1 MPACAQATDIIP
13 PVPPLHPPAPCS
25 TAARLLPP
33 TLTAVNTFLLGNG
46 RDCAAQAAALH
57 GALHALV
64 LGGLGAKD
72 GRLREAAATYLRCQ
86 LQLGSLPVGSAQLQD
101 VQDWVERE
109 LEAPSL
115 KWWVG
120 WWCVELCWC
129 CCCHGGKVALGNLDG
144 VADIPQGNGL
154 DCGALPC

>member
-1 MPACAQATDIIP
+1 MRPTPP
-13 PVPPLHPPAPCS
+13 PVALPLHPPASCS
-25 TAARLLPP
+25 SAARLLPP

-86 LQLGSLPVGSAQLQD
+86 LQLGSLPVGSAELQD

-120 WWCVELCWC
+120 WCAGVCAGAVVPWGE
-129 CCCHGGKVALGNLDG
+129 GGAGQPG
-144 VADIPQGNGL
+144 CVADIPQGNGSNCV
-154 DCGALPC
+154 DCSS

>member
-1 MPACAQATDIIP
+1 MHSSCCPLGDAPAPPATD
-13 PVPPLHPPAPCS
+13 PAPCS

-46 RDCAAQAAALH
+46 RDCAARVAGLH
-57 GALHALV
+57 SALHALV

-86 LQLGSLPVGSAQLQD
+86 LQLGSLPAGSAELQD

-109 LEAPSL
+109 LEAPAL
-115 KWWVG
+115 KW
-120 WWCVELCWC
+120 
-129 CCCHGGKVALGNLDG
+129 
-144 VADIPQGNGL
+144 
-154 DCGALPC
+154 